1 MLNSKDI
8 AILHKMM
15 LEGMQDGTGY
25 LAEDYPKVIVMS
37 RLNVE
42 FNWFESLAMLT
53 VFANRVNCPVL
64 NKYKDEILETRDFLW
79 ERLSEKYPGSTEE
92 QLKEFLSEVL
102 LGKLHKSRDDYN
114 PFTLRY
120 YSHDEQF
127 FHVGL
132 REYVSNIRPANFG
145 GNWIKI
151 DGRSALAIPIDRMD
165 DFLRFIRNAG
175 VVGHVA
181 PEELKHDIEEL
192 NSRHN
197 ESRKSE
203 NTVYM
208 FPMEEQSEYGH
219 DAFMITSHDK
229 TLINE
234 LWKTKDSAVKYVD
247 ADRFRNAIV
256 VYTTKKMLPF
266 FINLCSF
273 FGIEQLTIDQAS
285 RMFTWKKEDN
295 ESAEERA
302 NTEAEDFAEDD
313 EYDEYE
319 EPAREPEENESRVK
333 IDIDAMNLPIIP
345 YPFQVTDAE
354 RLLSMKQGILGHEM
368 GLGKTCISIFVGMN
382 IPGHKIVICPESLRL
397 NWKREIERLQKGAD
411 VRIIYSKDKEVVP
424 GKDWTIL
431 GYQTCVK
438 HRERLESCGEYT
450 LFVDEAHNIK
460 SVDSYGK
467 PASERARAVMY
478 MGRKANRLYLITGT
492 PMPLRSKDLYNIL
505 VMLHEINPREPYAF
519 HKYGLE
525 FCNATQ
531 TDYGWDYN
539 GTSNREALHMILRK
553 YMIRRLKRDVLPHLR
568 KQRQFIPIAEI
579 SAEYKKIEKEID
591 AAEPGVEFMGK
602 AMKGRRLLSRIKIAP
617 TIDLAESYVNS
628 GESVVIV
635 TEFTETLEK
644 IATHFGNNACK
655 ICGGM
660 TDKEKQKS
668 IDDFQAGIKQVCV
681 INMIAGGVGVTLTKA
696 HNMIVCDYD
705 WTPANMIQV
714 EDRICRAGQKECCN
728 IYYMYCENSK
738 LDRAFVRMITKKAE
752 DVDKVVDNSEN
763 TNDFEK
769 TKNESILYYEYMS
782 KQYEEE
788 KAYEKQAATN

>member
-42 FNWFESLAMLT
+42 FNWIESLAMLT
-53 VFANRVNCPVL
+53 VLANRANCPVL
-64 NKYKDEILETRDFLW
+64 KKYKDEILETRGFLW
-79 ERLSEKYPGSTEE
+79 ERLCEKYPGNTEE
-92 QLKEFLSEVL
+92 QRKEFLSEVL
-102 LGKLHKSRDDYN
+102 LGKLHKSRDDFN

-120 YSHDEQF
+120 YSHDEHF
-127 FHVGL
+127 FHIGL
-132 REYVSNIRPANFG
+132 REYVSEMRPAKFG

-165 DFLRFIRNAG
+165 EFLRFIRNAG
-175 VVGHVA
+175 VVGHIA
-181 PEELKHDIEEL
+181 SEDLQLDMEAL
-192 NSRHN
+192 NSSRQ
-197 ESRKSE
+197 ESKQSK

-219 DAFMITSHDK
+219 DAFMITSHDR

-234 LWKTKDSAVKYVD
+234 FWKTKDTAIKYVD
-247 ADRFRNAIV
+247 ADRFGNAIV
-256 VYTTKKMLPF
+256 VYTTKKMLPL

-273 FGIEQLTIDQAS
+273 FGIEQLSIEQAS
-285 RMFTWKKEDN
+285 RMFNWKANAGEKSAEEKTEDAPDNFAEDN
-295 ESAEERA
+295 E
-302 NTEAEDFAEDD
+302 D
-313 EYDEYE
+313 DEYE
-319 EPAREPEENESRVK
+319 EPAREPEEYENRVK
-333 IDIDAMNLPIIP
+333 IDIDLLNLPIIP

-354 RLLSMKQGILGHEM
+354 RLLAMKQAIIGHEM
-368 GLGKTCISIFVGMN
+368 GCGKSLLSILVGMN
-382 IPGHKIVICPESLRL
+382 IPGQKIVICPESLRL
-397 NWKREIERLQKGAD
+397 NWKREIERVQPDAD
-411 VRIIYSKDKEVVP
+411 IRIIYSKDKEVVP

-431 GYQTCVK
+431 GYKTCVK
-438 HRERLESCGEYT
+438 HRESLENGEYT

-460 SVDSYGK
+460 SVDNYGK
-467 PASERARAVMY
+467 PASARAKAVMS

-492 PMPLRSKDLYNIL
+492 PMPIRSKDLYNIL
-505 VMLHEINPREPYAF
+505 VLLHEINPREPYAF

-531 TDYGWDYN
+531 TEFGWDYN

-553 YMIRRLKRDVLPHLR
+553 HMIRRLKRDVLPHLH

-591 AAEPGVEFMGK
+591 AAEPGIDFMGK
-602 AMKGRRLLSRIKIAP
+602 AMKGRRLLSRIKVAP
-617 TIDLAESYVNS
+617 TIDLTESYVNS

-644 IATHFGNNACK
+644 IAAHFGKNACK

-660 TDKEKQKS
+660 TDKDKQKS
-668 IDDFQAGIKQVCV
+668 VDDFQSGNKQVCV
-681 INMIAGGVGVTLTKA
+681 INMVAGGVGITLTKA

-738 LDRAFVRMITKKAE
+738 LDRTFVRMITKKAE
-752 DVDKVVDNSEN
+752 DVDRVVDNSEN

-769 TKNESILYYEYMS
+769 TKNDSILYYEYLS

-788 KAYEKQAATN
+788 KAYKNQPTRN